1 MPHDLVKGNGFG
13 LIVLKKMVALLPS
26 YRDSKTNRPEIS
38 WRFQRVLGGFLLQI
52 RK

>member
-13 LIVLKKMVALLPS
+13 TRALEKENALLQNYGEVKPN
-26 YRDSKTNRPEIS
+26 TPEIS